1 MIDALELAG
10 AFVLGFLLCAVFS
23 GLLIR
28 ELVRLHRE
36 ERQLGRLDADS
47 WRSERREIL
56 NRIQHPNKM
65 PVANA
70 GPPRPADPAV
80 RERMREMASVGRV
93 VPANGDMELP

>member
-10 AFVLGFLLCAVFS
+10 AFVLGFILCGAFA

-28 ELVRLHRE
+28 ELIRLHRE
-36 ERQLGRLDADS
+36 ERRIGLAEMES